1 MVKILKVDPI
11 TPNLTLI
18 QRARTYIAEGKLVIF
33 PTDTVY
39 GLAADPFNEIAVNK
53 VLEVKRRDKSK
64 GFPILIAN
72 LAMAKDLVE
81 FSPIAISLAMKFW
94 PGALTLVLPLK
105 KPISDS
111 VTGYRNTLGV
121 RIPNHPIARQLAETP
136 IIGTS
141 ANISGQKSPIT
152 AEDAIVQLGD
162 AVDLVLDS
170 GPAKEGQP
178 STIIDL
184 TGPSPKVLREG
195 TIKYSQLSP
204 FLG

>member
-105 KPISDS
+105 KPIPDS